1 MKILRVVIGY
11 LAAVLFATIGLSA
24 VSTFSVLGNLREM
37 GYPASPGDQIST
49 YIGDF
54 IGLAPAAGPINAI
67 GLLIAFVIAWA
78 IIRFLWDR
86 RTLGYT
92 LAGFVALY
100 VEMLAMGQLFGGIT
114 PIAGART
121 MGGMLAIGAVGALS
135 GYIFA
140 RLSADK

>member
-1 MKILRVVIGY
+1 MKILRIVIGY

-24 VSTFSVLGNLREM
+24 VSTFSVLGNLKDM

-67 GLLIAFVIAWA
+67 GLLIAFIIAWL
-78 IIRFLWDR
+78 IIRFLWNR

-92 LAGFVALY
+92 LAGFAALF
-100 VEMLAMGQLFGGIT
+100 VEMLAMGQMFGGIT

-121 MGGMLAIGAVGALS
+121 MGGMLAIAAVGALS
-135 GYIFA
+135 GFIFA
-140 RLSADK
+140 RLSAKT

>member
-1 MKILRVVIGY
+1 MKILRTLIAYVVS
-11 LAAVLFATIGLSA
+11 VLVATIGLSA
-24 VSTFSVLGNLREM
+24 VSTSTVFANLKEM
-37 GYPASPGDQIST
+37 GYPASASDQVST
-49 YIGDF
+49 YIGDLV
-54 IGLAPAAGPINAI
+54 GLAPAAGGINAI
-67 GLLIAFVIAWA
+67 GLLIAFSIAWL
-78 IIRFLWDR
+78 IIRFLWNR

-121 MGGMLAIGAVGALS
+121 MGGMLAIGAVGAIS

-140 RLSADK
+140 RLSEKR